1 VVIRVVGVVD
11 KVARW
16 HGHARGLARSQVD
29 VVPLVREHRP
39 RGVLARR
46 LPVSGP
52 RPSAGCWLWLRRC
65 GSSASPTRPPPAGVG
80 YVADGCVQRAG
91 SGTASATLLVRC
103 ARSIETPPLAV
114 GRLERKQWCSELRNG
129 VLRVSTRGVAR
140 KRCPRVMRKANARMS
155 ITAELVGDAF
165 RGADEHVRVGLHGRK
180 CTARTRVQNVAIE
193 QARSECCSKAI
204 KTTQRFFALCFVTLG
219 DF

>member
-1 VVIRVVGVVD
+1 MIRVVGVVD

-16 HGHARGLARSQVD
+16 HGNTRGLARSQVD

-65 GSSASPTRPPPAGVG
+65 RSSASPTRPPPAGVG
-80 YVADGCVQRAG
+80 YVADGCVQRAC

-103 ARSIETPPLAV
+103 ARSIEVPPLAV
-114 GRLERKQWCSELRNG
+114 GRLERKQWCSELRDG
-129 VLRVSTRGVAR
+129 MQCVSSRSVAK
-140 KRCPRVMRKANARMS
+140 KRCPREMRKANGRTS
-155 ITAELVGDAF
+155 ITAELVGNAF
-165 RGADEHVRVGLHGRK
+165 RRADEQVRVTCWAARPQVHGE
-180 CTARTRVQNVAIE
+180 CSE
-193 QARSECCSKAI
+193 QARSECCSKTT
-204 KTTQRFFALCFVTLG
+204 KTNQRFFALCFVTLG
-219 DF
+219 DL